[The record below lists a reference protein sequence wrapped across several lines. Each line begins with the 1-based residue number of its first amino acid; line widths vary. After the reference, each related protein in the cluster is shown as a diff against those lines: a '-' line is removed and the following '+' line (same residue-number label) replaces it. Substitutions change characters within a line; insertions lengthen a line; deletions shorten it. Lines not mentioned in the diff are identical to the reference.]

1 MKAEGRRFPGGRKA
15 GTAWVTPGMRARTGQ
30 EKAPRPQADFFPGS
44 HEDRRRRAAEA
55 LVAALQSKAQR
66 RAAIRAMPLQ
76 EARLA
81 ALRWLDV
88 LEERF
93 RRTGSFYG

>member
-1 MKAEGRRFPGGRKA
+1 
-15 GTAWVTPGMRARTGQ
+15 
-30 EKAPRPQADFFPGS
+30 
-44 HEDRRRRAAEA
+44 
-55 LVAALQSKAQR
+55 
-66 RAAIRAMPLQ
+66 MPLQ